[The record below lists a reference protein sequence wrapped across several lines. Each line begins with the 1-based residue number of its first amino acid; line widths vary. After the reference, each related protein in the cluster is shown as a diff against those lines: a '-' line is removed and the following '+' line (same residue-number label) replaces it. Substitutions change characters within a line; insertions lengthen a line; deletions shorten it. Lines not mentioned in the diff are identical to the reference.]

1 MYLLCSLAIFS
12 MPLLWPSLPAH
23 RVYTLSIPIL
33 LPIAHM
39 GLTGISLS
47 PFISQSNLSKV
58 ELLPNAHMGLTGIS
72 LSLFISSLL
81 YTFSILLLIDHTRL
95 TGISLSLFISSLN
108 LNSLQTYSSSYCSY
122 GTHRYFTFTFCCI
135 TISQYLF
142 FIPLLT
148 YGPYS

>member
-23 RVYTLSIPIL
+23 RIYTLSIPIL
-33 LPIAHM
+33 LPI
-39 GLTGISLS
+39 
-47 PFISQSNLSKV
+47 
-58 ELLPNAHMGLTGIS
+58 AHMGLTGIS